1 MNNQRILYQNYTE
14 TGDKMNTYDNIA
26 QYSLNPEIAR
36 QLSDVSISAPMME
49 AITPRWLLT
58 FLPWVPVKAGVYRL
72 NKVRKCCDEPGYN
85 PALYREEQ
93 INGTLDLCNEYGE
106 KKLDLIS
113 CHTGEPDLPRI
124 FPDYAENPR
133 EYNLNMIQT
142 VLKINTRV
150 SDIYNMPINQL
161 QEQMRLTIEAILEQ
175 QEWELVNNREFG
187 LVHSVMPEM
196 RISTR
201 KGVPTPDDLDALLA
215 RVWKKPAFFLAHP
228 QAIAAFGRECTRR
241 GVPPVAVNLF
251 GSPFI
256 TWRGVPLV
264 PSDKLMVNDRCKT
277 DQCNAGTTKIL
288 LMRVGEPE
296 QGVIGLHQPGIPDEI
311 RPSLSVKFGG
321 IDNKG
326 LTQYVINLY
335 FSIAVLT
342 NDALGMLDNVEVGL
356 YYDYV

>member
-1 MNNQRILYQNYTE
+1 MNNAY
-14 TGDKMNTYDNIA
+14 GNIG
-26 QYSLNPEIAR
+26 QYSLSPVVAR
-36 QLSDVSISAPMME
+36 QLSDVTISAPMMD

-58 FLPWVPVKAGVYRL
+58 FLPWVPVKAGIYRL
-72 NKVRKCCDEPGYN
+72 NKVKKCDDESGDNPG
-85 PALYREEQ
+85 AFHEEPLPDSA
-93 INGTLDLCNEYGE
+93 GHCNEYGE
-106 KKLDLIS
+106 KTVNLIS
-113 CHTGEPDLPRI
+113 CHTGEPDLPHT
-124 FPDYAENPR
+124 FPDYKEDPR
-133 EYNLNMIQT
+133 EYSLRLIQT
-142 VLKINTRV
+142 ILKINTQV
-150 SDIYNMPINQL
+150 SDIYNVPINQL
-161 QEQMRLTIEAILEQ
+161 QEQMRLTVEAILEQ
-175 QEWELVNNREFG
+175 QEWDLVNNREFG
-187 LVHSVMPEM
+187 LVHSVASEM

-241 GVPPVAVNLF
+241 GVPPVTVNLY
-251 GSPFI
+251 GSPFV

-264 PSDKLMVNDRCKT
+264 PSDKLLVNDRSRT
-277 DQCNAGTTKIL
+277 DLCSTGTTKIL

-326 LTQYVINLY
+326 IAHYIMNLY
-335 FSIAVLT
+335 FSLAVLT
-342 NDALGMLDNVEVGL
+342 NDALGMLENVEVGS